1 MKHQFLT
8 RSLFVALAMC
18 LVGIP
23 AMAEVHLNPFAYRLD
38 DMTAKSGANL
48 SNDYFEVKYS
58 LSGPATSV
66 VISLWDITNDATK
79 STWSR
84 DGGNTGTCL
93 AEFPLTGNYLQKGA
107 HTYRID
113 FTDVIGQGTSLHG
126 KKVRWTVDVIGGNT
140 KTEYSSKDVTVTNI
154 TQVKAGST
162 SRGTGSGDALKTSLA
177 TVMAKDQLT
186 KQTETKT
193 YKFINADLVTNYI
206 GFRYPGGVDICNDPY
221 NYNFGA
227 VFCVE
232 SYRSS
237 DVDNDTYEGLSQGKE
252 PGLYVLGGG
261 MESLPARWGD
271 NYTPR
276 YEGPGWDANWTRFGD
291 IKAVAPGRVRIT
303 DDNRIFISALSYAT
317 TYDEST
323 EKTLQATNGSVTS
336 GSITLSNRILYEVTR
351 PATNNSTTSNNFYE
365 CPTNGGNWR
374 EVFTGGKWVTDGS
387 STSQYQTTGSAYIA
401 SPSMALDVRGSST
414 SLQLLTLGA
423 ELGAIKQ
430 STREYYHID
439 KYDLKTST
447 TWSNKAPTSSTLPND
462 GKVTVRVH
470 HDAISSLVGRD
481 ATGIE
486 YDPQGGYWISQY
498 RANPAGALAI
508 TLLHVTKNG
517 EIDYEEHAMNRNK
530 GAVRHN
536 HNNTKLIVSG
546 GILTD
551 TIMHKLNA
559 TGTNLDD
566 KYYAKATVGTTY
578 TFSTLQNSAKNSTSN
593 QDPYNGSRFFANQ
606 VANRKQFTMYSVSYD
621 NNGKATLSDPMYIDI
636 GALGETGVRDFAFD
650 FANNLYVASYEKHRL
665 CAFALPNGGKTVSTP
680 CKTDYNFTLSPVY
693 AFNVT
698 VYPTVSGADTYASVV
713 HERIGK
719 APYPNYLHNA
729 LMNLRADVL
738 AGCKFYQWTGQ
749 TGTHTTN
756 GNKLVIQNL
765 TSAQNITA
773 QIGICAYDDTDV
785 LAVKKETTFP
795 AAFVKRDMDNVSY
808 STICFPFDIK
818 TLTDELAGASV
829 LKFTGTTIEKV
840 ENGCTHLNLNFE
852 EVTFTGDDI
861 IKAGIPYLIQPKNN
875 ITGEFTINRTV
886 TCPANL
892 DENGYGGKSVTYN
905 GVTFHGLVN
914 GATFTPDE
922 NRLFLVANDRL
933 ANLTSTGSIN
943 GLRAFFTV
951 SGASSKIVCKINTP
965 DKVSTSV
972 AYPMLKD
979 SLQTTKYLWNGQ
991 IYIKRGNEVYD
1002 LSGMRVR

>member
-1 MKHQFLT
+1 MKYQSYI
-8 RSLFVALAMC
+8 RSLFVAFCAFFVC
-18 LVGIP
+18 VS
-23 AMAEVHLNPFAYRLD
+23 AMADTHLNPFAYRLD

-66 VISLWDITNDATK
+66 VVRLWDATA
-79 STWSR
+79 STWTR

-126 KKVRWTVDVIGGNT
+126 KKVRWTVDVVGGNT
-140 KTEYSSKDVTVTNI
+140 QSEYTTKTMTVKNATNI
-154 TQVKAGST
+154 KAGSVNKASGAT
-162 SRGTGSGDALKTSLA
+162 SGALAASLKTEMGKDVLTFA
-177 TVMAKDQLT
+177 TSTVNYKAVNAK
-186 KQTETKT
+186 
-193 YKFINADLVTNYI
+193 LVTDYV

-517 EIDYEEHAMNRNK
+517 EIDYEEHVMNRNK

-566 KYYAKATVGTTY
+566 KYYAKAAVGTTY

-693 AFNVT
+693 AFNVA
-698 VYPTVSGADTYASVV
+698 VNPTVSGADTYASVV

-738 AGCKFYQWTGQ
+738 VEGCKFYQWTGQ
-749 TGTHTTN
+749 TGTYTTDAN
-756 GNKLVIQNL
+756 RLVIQNL

-773 QIGICAYDDTDV
+773 QIGICVYEEEAP
-785 LAVKKETTFP
+785 LAVKAETTFP
-795 AAFVKRDMDNVSY
+795 AAFVKRELDDVSY
-808 STICFPFDIK
+808 STICLPFNLT
-818 TLTDELAGASV
+818 TLEGTPYAGASV
-829 LKFTGTTIEKV
+829 LKLESETPSNVDGNRIF
-840 ENGCTHLNLNFE
+840 LNFVE
-852 EVTFTGDDI
+852 TTSIE
-861 IKAGIPYLIQPKNN
+861 AGKPYLIQLNEGKSLQAEE
-875 ITGEFTINRTV
+875 IFTSV
-886 TCPANL
+886 TCPVLSGTN
-892 DENGYGGKSVTYN
+892 DYGGLSVDCGN
-905 GVTFHGLVN
+905 DVTFHGIMNPSEIPVN
-914 GATFTPDE
+914 ENTLFLTAD
-922 NRLFLVANDRL
+922 NRLVTLYGQNSVR
-933 ANLTSTGSIN
+933 IN
-943 GLRAFFTV
+943 GLRGYFTV
-951 SGASSKIVCKINTP
+951 SGAAQNAEFVLNLPEKVVTSTP
-965 DKVSTSV
+965 MVNM
-972 AYPMLKD
+972 AD
-979 SLQTTKYLWNGQ
+979 SLQVTKYLWDGK
-991 IYIKRGNEVYD
+991 IYIQKGNQVYD

>member
-1 MKHQFLT
+1 MKYQSYI
-8 RSLFVALAMC
+8 RSLFVAFAMC

-23 AMAEVHLNPFAYRLD
+23 AMAEETATTAENAVVHLNPFAYRLD

-66 VISLWDITNDATK
+66 VIRLWDITNDATK

-93 AEFPLTGNYLQKGA
+93 TEFPLTGSYLQKGA

-126 KKVRWTVDVIGGNT
+126 KKVRWTVDVVGGNT
-140 KTEYSSKDVTVTNI
+140 KTEYSSKNVTVTNI

-162 SRGTGSGDALKTSLA
+162 SRGTGSGDELKTSLA
-177 TVMAKDQLT
+177 TEMAKDQLT

-232 SYRSS
+232 SYRKSDVSS
-237 DVDNDTYEGLSQGKE
+237 DTYGGPSQGLS
-252 PGLYVLGGG
+252 PGMYVFGAG
-261 MESLPARWGD
+261 MELLQSHYGENSYNL
-271 NYTPR
+271 YS
-276 YEGPGWDANWTRFGD
+276 GPGWDHANGMFGSY
-291 IKAVAPGRVRIT
+291 KAVAPGRVRIT
-303 DDNRIFISALSYAT
+303 DDNRIFISALSNAVNS
-317 TYDEST
+317 E
-323 EKTLQATNGSVTS
+323 
-336 GSITLSNRILYEVTR
+336 NRILYEVTA
-351 PATNNSTTSNNFYE
+351 PLTKTATSSNNFYE
-365 CPTNGGNWR
+365 CPTTGGKWR
-374 EVFTGGKWVTDGS
+374 AVFTGGNWATDGS

-401 SPSMALDVRGSST
+401 SPSMALDVRGSDA
-414 SLQLLTLGA
+414 SLQLLTLSA
-423 ELGAIKQ
+423 ELGAINQ

-439 KYDLKTST
+439 KYDLKTAT
-447 TWSNKAPTSSTLPND
+447 TWSNQAPTSSTLPNN

-566 KYYAKATVGTTY
+566 KYYAKATIGTTY

-621 NNGKATLSDPMYIDI
+621 NNGKATLSDSMYIDI

-650 FANNLYVASYEKHRL
+650 FANNLYVASYDKHRL

-693 AFNVT
+693 AFNVA
-698 VYPTVSGADTYASVV
+698 VNPTVSGADTYASIV

-738 AGCKFYQWTGQ
+738 TGCKFYKWTGQ
-749 TGTHTTN
+749 TGTHTTD
-756 GNKLVIQNL
+756 GNKLVINNL
-765 TSAQNITA
+765 ASAQNITA
-773 QIGICAYDDTDV
+773 QIGICAYDDTDI

-808 STICFPFDIK
+808 STICFPFDIA

-840 ENGCTHLNLNFE
+840 ENGCTHLKLQFE

-951 SGASSKIVCKINTP
+951 SVPSPVICEISLPNKSA
-965 DKVSTSV
+965 TSV
-972 AYPMLKD
+972 PEVTTPQD
-979 SLQTTKYLWNGQ
+979 GNVQPTKYMQDGQ
-991 IYIKRGNEVYD
+991 MFIQQGGQVFNATGAHVK
-1002 LSGMRVR
+1002 

>member
-1 MKHQFLT
+1 MKYQSYI

-23 AMAEVHLNPFAYRLD
+23 AMAETVYLNPFAYRLD
-38 DMTAKSGANL
+38 DMTAKSGEDL

-66 VISLWDITNDATK
+66 VIRLWDITNDATK

-93 AEFPLTGNYLQKGA
+93 AEFPLTGSYLQKGA

-140 KTEYSSKDVTVTNI
+140 QSEYTTKTMTVKNA
-154 TQVKAGST
+154 TQIKAGSVKKASGST
-162 SRGTGSGDALKTSLA
+162 SEALAASLKTEMGEDVV
-177 TVMAKDQLT
+177 TFT
-186 KQTETKT
+186 TKT
-193 YKFINADLVTNYI
+193 INYKAINAKLVTNYI

-227 VFCVE
+227 VFCLE
-232 SYRSS
+232 SYRPSDVSS
-237 DVDNDTYEGLSQGKE
+237 DTYGGPSQGLS
-252 PGLYVLGGG
+252 PGLYVFGGG
-261 MESLPARWGD
+261 MELLHSRHNSNVYNL
-271 NYTPR
+271 YS
-276 YEGPGWDANWTRFGD
+276 GPGWNHANGKFGD
-291 IKAVAPGRVRIT
+291 YKAVAPGRVRVS
-303 DDNRIFISALSYAT
+303 DDNRIFISALSNAVNS
-317 TYDEST
+317 E
-323 EKTLQATNGSVTS
+323 
-336 GSITLSNRILYEVTR
+336 NRILYEVTA
-351 PATNNSTTSNNFYE
+351 PLTKTATSSNNFYE
-365 CPTNGGNWR
+365 CPTSGGSWR
-374 EVFTGGKWVTDGS
+374 AVFTGGKWATDGS

-401 SPSMALDVRGSST
+401 SPSMALDVRGSDA

-423 ELGAIKQ
+423 ELGAINQ

-439 KYDLKTST
+439 KYDLKTGT
-447 TWSNKAPTSSTLPND
+447 TWSNQAPTSSTLPNN

-517 EIDYEEHAMNRNK
+517 VIDYEEHVMNRNK

-578 TFSTLQNSAKNSTSN
+578 TFSTLQNSAKNSTSD

-621 NNGKATLSDPMYIDI
+621 NNGKVTLSDSMYIDI

-650 FANNLYVASYEKHRL
+650 FANNLYVASYDKHRL
-665 CAFALPNGGKTVSTP
+665 CAFALPNGGKAVSTP

-693 AFNVT
+693 AFNVA
-698 VYPTVSGADTYASVV
+698 VNPTVSGADTYASVV

-738 AGCKFYQWTGQ
+738 TGCKFYKWTGQ
-749 TGTHTTN
+749 TGTHTTD
-756 GNKLVIQNL
+756 GNKLVINNL
-765 TSAQNITA
+765 ASAQNITA
-773 QIGICAYDDTDV
+773 EIGICVYEEEAPLV
-785 LAVKKETTFP
+785 VKAETTFP
-795 AAFVKRDMDNVSY
+795 AAFVQRELDDVSY
-808 STICFPFDIK
+808 STICLPFDITNTK
-818 TLTDELAGASV
+818 DTPYKKATILKLTSSSINTDGDSRV
-829 LKFTGTTIEKV
+829 LLT
-840 ENGCTHLNLNFE
+840 FE
-852 EVTFTGDDI
+852 EVTSI
-861 IKAGIPYLIQPKNN
+861 EAGKPYLIKLNEDESLQAEE
-875 ITGEFTINRTV
+875 IFTSV
-886 TCPANL
+886 TCPVLSGTNDYGGLDVDCGNGITFHAIMNPSEIPV
-892 DENGYGGKSVTYN
+892 DENTLFL
-905 GVTFHGLVN
+905 T
-914 GATFTPDE
+914 AD
-922 NRLFLVANDRL
+922 NRLMTLYGHNSVN
-933 ANLTSTGSIN
+933 IN
-943 GLRAFFTV
+943 GLRGYFTV
-951 SGASSKIVCKINTP
+951 SGGMSRNAEFVLNLP
-965 DKVSTSV
+965 DKVVTSTPFV
-972 AYPMLKD
+972 GIEETQQP
-979 SLQTTKYLWNGQ
+979 TKYMQNGQ
-991 IYIKRGNEVYD
+991 LYIQQGTQVYNMNGA
-1002 LSGMRVR
+1002 LVK

>member
-1 MKHQFLT
+1 MKYQFFT
-8 RSLFVALAMC
+8 RSLFVAFCAFFVCTSALA
-18 LVGIP
+18 
-23 AMAEVHLNPFAYRLD
+23 ETYLNPFAYRLD

-66 VISLWDITNDATK
+66 VVRLWDATA
-79 STWSR
+79 STWTR

-126 KKVRWTVDVIGGNT
+126 KKVRWTVDVVGGNT
-140 KTEYSSKDVTVTNI
+140 KTEYSSKNVTVTNI

-162 SRGTGSGDALKTSLA
+162 SRGAGSDDALKTSLA
-177 TVMAKDQLT
+177 TEMAKDQLT

-232 SYRSS
+232 SYRKSDVSS
-237 DVDNDTYEGLSQGKE
+237 DTYGGPSQGLS
-252 PGLYVLGGG
+252 PGMYVFGAG
-261 MESLPARWGD
+261 MELLQSHYGENSYNL
-271 NYTPR
+271 YS
-276 YEGPGWDANWTRFGD
+276 GPGWDHANGMFGSY
-291 IKAVAPGRVRIT
+291 KAVAPGRVRIT
-303 DDNRIFISALSYAT
+303 DDNRIFISALSNAVNS
-317 TYDEST
+317 E
-323 EKTLQATNGSVTS
+323 
-336 GSITLSNRILYEVTR
+336 NRILYEVTA
-351 PATNNSTTSNNFYE
+351 PLTKTATSSNNFYE
-365 CPTNGGNWR
+365 CPTSGGSWR
-374 EVFTGGKWVTDGS
+374 AVFTGGKWATDGS

-401 SPSMALDVRGSST
+401 SPSMALDVRGSDA
-414 SLQLLTLGA
+414 SLQLLTLSA
-423 ELGAIKQ
+423 ELGAINQ

-439 KYDLKTST
+439 KYDLKTDN
-447 TWSNKAPTSSTLPND
+447 TWSNKAATSSTLPND

-517 EIDYEEHAMNRNK
+517 VIDYEEHVMNRNK

-551 TIMHKLNA
+551 TIMHKLNV

-650 FANNLYVASYEKHRL
+650 FANNLYVASYDKHRL

-693 AFNVT
+693 AFNVA
-698 VYPTVSGADTYASVV
+698 VNPTVAGADTYASVV

-738 AGCKFYQWTGQ
+738 EGCKFYQWTGQ
-749 TGTHTTN
+749 TGTYTTN
-756 GNKLVIQNL
+756 ANRLVIQNL

-773 QIGICAYDDTDV
+773 QIGICVYEEVAP
-785 LAVKKETTFP
+785 LAVQAETTFP
-795 AAFVKRDMDNVSY
+795 AAFVQRELDDVSY
-808 STICFPFDIK
+808 STICLPFDLTTLEGTPYEDATVLQIK
-818 TLTDELAGASV
+818 TGTPSSV
-829 LKFTGTTIEKV
+829 DGNQIF
-840 ENGCTHLNLNFE
+840 LNFE
-852 EVTFTGDDI
+852 EVTSI
-861 IKAGIPYLIQPKNN
+861 EAGMPYLIQLPKGKKLQAEE
-875 ITGEFTINRTV
+875 IFTEV
-886 TCPANL
+886 TCPVLNNKNACGGL
-892 DENGYGGKSVTYN
+892 DVDCDN
-905 GVTFHGLVN
+905 GVTFHALLN
-914 GATFTPDE
+914 PTTFTAEDLKNMLFLTAD
-922 NRLFLVANDRL
+922 NRLVTLYGQNSV
-933 ANLTSTGSIN
+933 SIN
-943 GLRAFFTV
+943 GLRGYFTV
-951 SGASSKIVCKINTP
+951 SGGMSKNAEFVLNLP
-965 DKVSTSV
+965 DKVVTSTPFV
-972 AYPMLKD
+972 GIEETQQP
-979 SLQTTKYLWNGQ
+979 TKYMQNGQ
-991 IYIKRGNEVYD
+991 LYIQQGEQVYNMNGA
-1002 LSGMRVR
+1002 LVK

>member
-1 MKHQFLT
+1 MRNQLFT
-8 RSLFVALAMC
+8 RSLFVALCAFFVC
-18 LVGIP
+18 ASAV
-23 AMAEVHLNPFAYRLD
+23 AETTAEAATVHLNPFAYRLD

-66 VISLWDITNDATK
+66 VVRLWDATA
-79 STWSR
+79 STWTR

-93 AEFPLTGNYLQKGA
+93 AEFPLTGSYLQKGA

-126 KKVRWTVDVIGGNT
+126 KKVRWTVDVVGGNT
-140 KTEYSSKDVTVTNI
+140 KTEYSSKNVTVTNI

-162 SRGTGSGDALKTSLA
+162 SRGAGSDDALKTSLA
-177 TVMAKDQLT
+177 TEMAKDQLT

-232 SYRSS
+232 SYRKSDVSS
-237 DVDNDTYEGLSQGKE
+237 DTYGGPSQGLS
-252 PGLYVLGGG
+252 PGMYVFGAG
-261 MESLPARWGD
+261 MELLQSHYGENSYNL
-271 NYTPR
+271 YS
-276 YEGPGWDANWTRFGD
+276 GPGWDHANGMFGSY
-291 IKAVAPGRVRIT
+291 KAVAPGRVRIT
-303 DDNRIFISALSYAT
+303 DDNRIFISALSNAVNS
-317 TYDEST
+317 E
-323 EKTLQATNGSVTS
+323 
-336 GSITLSNRILYEVTR
+336 NRILYEVTA
-351 PATNNSTTSNNFYE
+351 PLTKTATSSNNFYE
-365 CPTNGGNWR
+365 CPTSGGSWR
-374 EVFTGGKWVTDGS
+374 AVFTGGQWSTDGS

-401 SPSMALDVRGSST
+401 SPSMALDVRGSDA

-423 ELGAIKQ
+423 ELGAISQ
-430 STREYYHID
+430 STRDYYHID
-439 KYDLKTST
+439 KYDLQTAT
-447 TWSNKAPTSSTLPND
+447 TWSNKAPTSSTRPND

-508 TLLHVTKNG
+508 TLLHVAKNG
-517 EIDYEEHAMNRNK
+517 VIDYEEHAMNRNK

-536 HNNTKLIVSG
+536 HNHTKLIVSG

-593 QDPYNGSRFFANQ
+593 QDPYNGSRFFVNQ

-650 FANNLYVASYEKHRL
+650 FANNLYVASYDKHRL

-693 AFNVT
+693 TFNVT
-698 VYPTVSGADTYASVV
+698 VNPTVVGADTYATVK
-713 HERIGK
+713 HGRIGK

-729 LMNLRADVL
+729 NINLVADVL
-738 AGCKFYQWTGQ
+738 DGCKFYKWSEYLNTA
-749 TGTHTTN
+749 TED
-756 GNKLVIQNL
+756 GNKLTINSLAKNDPDV
-765 TSAQNITA
+765 TA
-773 QIGICAYDDTDV
+773 EIGICAYENKAV
-785 LAVKKETTFP
+785 LAVKKQTTFP
-795 AAFVKRDMDNVSY
+795 AAFVQRELDDVSY
-808 STICFPFDIK
+808 STICLPFDI
-818 TLTDELAGASV
+818 TDTKETPYKNATI
-829 LKFTGTTIEKV
+829 LKFTSSSINSDGDSRVLLT
-840 ENGCTHLNLNFE
+840 FE
-852 EVTFTGDDI
+852 EVTSI
-861 IKAGIPYLIQPKNN
+861 EAGKPYLIKLNEGKSLQAEE
-875 ITGEFTINRTV
+875 IFTSV
-886 TCPANL
+886 TCPVLKNKNTCGGL
-892 DENGYGGKSVTYN
+892 DVDCGNDI
-905 GVTFHGLVN
+905 TFHGLLN
-914 GATFTPDE
+914 PTTFTKEQVKDKLFLTAD
-922 NRLFLVANDRL
+922 NRLVSLYGQDSF
-933 ANLTSTGSIN
+933 TIN
-943 GLRAFFTV
+943 GLRGYFTV
-951 SGASSKIVCKINTP
+951 IGAAQNAEFVLNLPEKVVTSTP
-965 DKVSTSV
+965 MVNMADT
-972 AYPMLKD
+972 
-979 SLQTTKYLWNGQ
+979 LQVTKYLWNGQ
-991 IYIKRGNEVYD
+991 IYIQRGNAVYD
-1002 LSGMRVR
+1002 LSGVRVK